1 MHTPKNN
8 THTKKKTLL
17 SQSLYSITPTPHIP
31 QHFFLITHYILYYIL
46 SNITL
51 SKLSQ
56 KHPKRE
62 YTPMSIYISAN
73 IPHPSIH
80 YTTTT
85 TPTISST
92 PYIYMYEKH
101 TYHYIYTNTPTFPH
115 IQLAKGHTLSN
126 PTRHDHTPTN
136 PHTTTLLLPKQ
147 TDTSDNKKKENPTH
161 KKREGEESFKTPTD
175 FQGSSETHLT
185 DL

>member
-92 PYIYMYEKH
+92 PYIYICMRNTH
-101 TYHYIYTNTPTFPH
+101 TIIYTQTPQLFH
-115 IQLAKGHTLSN
+115 IYNSQKDTLSN

-136 PHTTTLLLPKQ
+136 
-147 TDTSDNKKKENPTH
+147 
-161 KKREGEESFKTPTD
+161 
-175 FQGSSETHLT
+175 
-185 DL
+185 